1 MAKREWYEIIK
12 NGKMYVNNVSLMYL
26 FRLQKWFET
35 SCSCSSLTGIGG
47 LMLNNFWVVSYTT
60 VL

>member
-1 MAKREWYEIIK
+1 MLH
-12 NGKMYVNNVSLMYL
+12 NVNLMYL

-47 LMLNNFWVVSYTT
+47 LMLNNFWVVSYRKAD
-60 VL
+60 LK